1 MNFLPPKCAPKLLT
15 MHLKCAVG
23 KKGLQLVKQCCKVP
37 KMQNLSVLSDL
48 ECFLRSWD
56 AMQGVEVQ
64 IRVLKPRMKHLIT
77 KCALKLPTASM
88 KCAVGKTGLQLVK
101 EVKT

>member
-1 MNFLPPKCAPKLLT
+1 MNFLPPKCAPKLPT
-15 MHLKCAVG
+15 VHLKCAVG
-23 KKGLQLVKQCCKVP
+23 KKGLQLVKQGCRVP
-37 KMQNLSVLSDL
+37 KMQILSVLSDL

-64 IRVLKPRMKHLIT
+64 IRVLEPRMKHLIT
-77 KCALKLPTASM
+77 KCALKLPTTPM